1 MEEKEQPIQPEV
13 GMGATAIGFTDRY
26 PYTVIEVHKS
36 GKRCKVQE
44 DHAKRLDKN
53 GMSENQS
60 YAYTPNPDG
69 TIVEISR
76 RKNGAWIEVGGGGAR
91 FHVGS
96 RRKYHD
102 YSF

>member
-1 MEEKEQPIQPEV
+1 MEKEQPIQPEI
-13 GMGATAIGFTDRY
+13 GMGATLLGYTDRF
-26 PYTVIEVHKS
+26 PYTVIEVSKN

-44 DHAKRLDKN
+44 DSAVRLDDN
-53 GMSENQS
+53 GVSESQH
-60 YAYTPNPDG
+60 YDYIPNPEG
-69 TIVEISR
+69 EIIAISR
-76 RKNGAWIEVGGGGAR
+76 RKNGAWIEVGGGAR